1 MKYSPERIKHI
12 VIAIKRRPRLIFND
26 FIHPIAW
33 RLNKSYSALS
43 PRSIRDIQEG
53 IYRFTYRNIGCSK
66 NPFDLALYSL
76 LISKILP
83 ATIIEIGSASGGSAV
98 WFADQMRNNSIKPN
112 VISLDI
118 QKVENIVEPGVQF
131 IHGDIFR
138 LSDSIL
144 PILIPELPRPLLVIE
159 DGPHSY
165 EGCVSALEFFH
176 QYLDAGEYIVIED
189 GNVRDLQLKEY
200 ENGPVRA
207 ISFFQKKYPDS
218 YVSDKSYSDFFGQ
231 NVTANINGYLR
242 KVK

>member
-1 MKYSPERIKHI
+1 MKFSSERIKHI
-12 VIAIKRRPRLIFND
+12 FIAIKRRPRLIFND

-33 RLNKSYSALS
+33 RLNRNYSSLS

-53 IYRFTYRNIGCSK
+53 IYKFTYRDVACSK

-76 LISKILP
+76 LISKLLP

-98 WFADQMRNNSIKPN
+98 WFADQMRNNFLAPN

-118 QKVENIVEPGVQF
+118 KRVDNIVEPGVQF
-131 IHGDIFR
+131 IEGDIFG
-138 LSDSIL
+138 LSNSIL
-144 PILIPELPRPLLVIE
+144 PTLIPTLPRPLLVIE

-165 EGCVSALEFFH
+165 EGCVAALEFFH
-176 QYLDAGEYIVIED
+176 EYLLPGEYIVIED

-200 ENGPVRA
+200 KNGPVKA
-207 ISFFQKKYPDS
+207 ISYIQEKFPDS
-218 YVSDKSYSDFFGQ
+218 YMIDKSYSNFFGQ

-242 KVK
+242 KLK

>member
-76 LISKILP
+76 LISRILP

-159 DGPHSY
+159 DG
-165 EGCVSALEFFH
+165 
-176 QYLDAGEYIVIED
+176 
-189 GNVRDLQLKEY
+189 NVRDLQLKEY

-218 YVSDKSYSDFFGQ
+218 YLSDKSYSDFFGQ

>member
-1 MKYSPERIKHI
+1 MKFSSERIKHI
-12 VIAIKRRPRLIFND
+12 FIAIKRRPRLIFND

-33 RLNKSYSALS
+33 RLNRNYSSLS

-53 IYRFTYRNIGCSK
+53 IYKFTYRDVACSK
-66 NPFDLALYSL
+66 NPFDLTLYSL
-76 LISKILP
+76 LISKLLP

-98 WFADQMRNNSIKPN
+98 WFADQMRNNFLAPN

-118 QKVENIVEPGVQF
+118 KRVDNIVEPGVQF
-131 IHGDIFR
+131 IEGDIFG
-138 LSDSIL
+138 LSNSIS
-144 PILIPELPRPLLVIE
+144 PTLIPTLPRPLLVIE

-165 EGCVSALEFFH
+165 EGCVAALEFFH
-176 QYLDAGEYIVIED
+176 EYLLPGEYIVNED

-200 ENGPVRA
+200 KNGPVKA
-207 ISFFQKKYPDS
+207 ISYIQEKFPDS
-218 YVSDKSYSDFFGQ
+218 YMIDKFYSNFFGQ

>member
-1 MKYSPERIKHI
+1 MKFSSGRIKHLM
-12 VIAIKRRPRLIFND
+12 IAIRRRPRLIVND

-33 RLNKSYSALS
+33 RLNQNYSALS
-43 PRSIRDIQEG
+43 PRSARSIQEG
-53 IYRFTYRNIGCSK
+53 IYQYTYRNIACSK
-66 NPFDLALYSL
+66 NPFDLSLYSL

-98 WFADQMRNNSIKPN
+98 WLADQMKNNSIVPN

-118 QKVENIVEPGVQF
+118 QKVENIVEPGVRF

-138 LSDSIL
+138 LSDSVL
-144 PILIPELPRPLLVIE
+144 PALIPTLPRPLLVIE

-165 EGCVSALEFFH
+165 EGCISALEFFH
-176 QYLDAGEYIVIED
+176 QYLIAGEYIVIED

-200 ENGPVRA
+200 KNGPVRA
-207 ISFFQKKYPDS
+207 ISFFRKKFPDS
-218 YVSDKSYSDFFGQ
+218 YIIDEFYSNFFGQ

-242 KVK
+242 KLK